1 MAHHLRETQSA
12 NFLQPGSDSSHA
24 FLSALSSRSRCAAA
38 AASFSARRR
47 CPRISAGIGI
57 VAQIGRG
64 GVAYVG
70 RRYSSRGSCRA
81 SWVACSTTPHV
92 GRAAVTSAVLA
103 TLRSGAASQL
113 APGRGR
119 EGCARGGLPQ
129 PARSLEG
136 PPAPPATLPGAPAR
150 RRAQPRPAPAA
161 PPAAPESATHGA
173 RLGLALTLTTLPP
186 LPRSALVG
194 RAVASALRS
203 RWRRT
208 RPCSKSK
215 ARCGRLPGRRWFSC
229 P

>member
-12 NFLQPGSDSSHA
+12 NFLQPGSASSHA

-136 PPAPPATLPGAPAR
+136 PRGTSGHAAGRARQAPCPATPRAGSAACSPRIGDARSAAWPGSHPDYVA
-150 RRAQPRPAPAA
+150 APAA
-161 PPAAPESATHGA
+161 LCAGGAGCGLGSPQPVAQNAA
-173 RLGLALTLTTLPP
+173 L
-186 LPRSALVG
+186 
-194 RAVASALRS
+194 
-203 RWRRT
+203 
-208 RPCSKSK
+208 
-215 ARCGRLPGRRWFSC
+215 
-229 P
+229 